1 MAICEPGFHSWN
13 KKGYCRN
20 CDIRK
25 TVVVKSARSRQ
36 RIKES
41 KTALPPAVY
50 TGGGV
55 INACLDC
62 GCAFHECECS
72 QTKGADSS

>member
-20 CDIRK
+20 CDISK
-25 TVVVKSARSRQ
+25 KVVVKSARSRQ
-36 RIKES
+36 PIKES
-41 KTALPPAVY
+41 APLPVIY

-72 QTKGADSS
+72 QNEGADSS

>member
-20 CDIRK
+20 CDISK
-25 TVVVKSARSRQ
+25 KVVVKSARSQ
-36 RIKES
+36 QPIKEL
-41 KTALPPAVY
+41 APLPVIY

-55 INACLDC
+55 VNACHSC
-62 GCAFHECECS
+62 GNAFNECEC
-72 QTKGADSS
+72 ADSS